1 VQRSSPEQ
9 RRPTLI
15 QPLFSDDEAAMVP
28 GRQSLSSRTCIA
40 HPCSGQSKYWKSF
53 LRLQPAPLVKPKSGS
68 YLDCWEVFPWG
79 ICELAKWTC
88 QPARSLHLLRF
99 KLVRNRTKGGALL
112 ARAPPPR
119 WMATVMA
126 QDTTA
131 RAQEQ
136 AMMEAV
142 KPARPFSAEGVIGGK
157 LRTLYEGDAQPS
169 PSRIDELL
177 GALDRD

>member
-1 VQRSSPEQ
+1 
-9 RRPTLI
+9 
-15 QPLFSDDEAAMVP
+15 
-28 GRQSLSSRTCIA
+28 
-40 HPCSGQSKYWKSF
+40 
-53 LRLQPAPLVKPKSGS
+53 
-68 YLDCWEVFPWG
+68 
-79 ICELAKWTC
+79 
-88 QPARSLHLLRF
+88 
-99 KLVRNRTKGGALL
+99 
-112 ARAPPPR
+112 
-119 WMATVMA
+119 MA